1 MSKKILILNGSP
13 RSKGNTAML
22 CDAFSAGARSAGH
35 QVTRFDLHKLDIHGC
50 LGCVKGGKDPA
61 SPCVQKDDMGLIY
74 PVYREADLVVL
85 ASPMYYWGFSGQLK
99 TAFDRLFAV
108 AECFPGYANPHKE
121 CALVMAAE
129 GDSADNWKP
138 VLDYIPRA
146 PGLPRLEGPRAG
158 PGRGRVRS
166 RCRGRAA
173 CSGPGVPLRRLAV
186 GLSQACPVFSV
197 TPYPL
202 RRHGSLYGPAFPR
215 VFAPGKMPPP
225 QASPAYGGRHP
236 PPPSCAARRFSAFW
250 SRFARPF

>member
-22 CDAFSAGARSAGH
+22 CEAFSAGAQSAGH

-85 ASPMYYWGFSGQLK
+85 ASPMYYWSFSGQLK

-121 CALVMAAE
+121 CALIMAAE
-129 GDSADNWKP
+129 GNSADNWKP
-138 VLDYIPRA
+138 VLDYYHALLGFLGWQDR
-146 PGLPRLEGPRAG
+146 GQVLAG
-158 PGRGRVRS
+158 
-166 RCRGRAA
+166 
-173 CSGPGVPLRRLAV
+173 GVFEAGAV
-186 GLSQACPVFSV
+186 AGQPVLDQAF
-197 TPYPL
+197 
-202 RRHGSLYGPAFPR
+202 RFGASL
-215 VFAPGKMPPP
+215 
-225 QASPAYGGRHP
+225 
-236 PPPSCAARRFSAFW
+236 
-250 SRFARPF
+250 

>member
-1 MSKKILILNGSP
+1 
-13 RSKGNTAML
+13 
-22 CDAFSAGARSAGH
+22 
-35 QVTRFDLHKLDIHGC
+35 
-50 LGCVKGGKDPA
+50 
-61 SPCVQKDDMGLIY
+61 MGLIY

-138 VLDYIPRA
+138 VLDYYHALLGFLGWKDR
-146 PGLPRLEGPRAG
+146 GQVLAG
-158 PGRGRVRS
+158 GRVRS

-186 GLSQACPVFSV
+186 GLSQACPVF
-197 TPYPL
+197 
-202 RRHGSLYGPAFPR
+202 FP
-215 VFAPGKMPPP
+215 
-225 QASPAYGGRHP
+225 
-236 PPPSCAARRFSAFW
+236 
-250 SRFARPF
+250 

>member
-138 VLDYIPRA
+138 VLDYYHALLGFLGWKDRGQVLAGGVFEAGAVPGSLFWTRRFASA
-146 PGLPRLEGPRAG
+146 P
-158 PGRGRVRS
+158 
-166 RCRGRAA
+166 RCRPVPGMSRFFRDAVPAA
-173 CSGPGVPLRRLAV
+173 ASRLFIRPCVP
-186 GLSQACPVFSV
+186 
-197 TPYPL
+197 
-202 RRHGSLYGPAFPR
+202 PR
-215 VFAPGKMPPP
+215 VCARQDAPP

-236 PPPSCAARRFSAFW
+236 PPPCAARRFSAFW